1 MGDKDKKRK
10 RPLQDQYPGVSKR
23 PRSAISDLG
32 GKRPVAGV
40 DVERIY
46 DQHPSWRVSKLET
59 VGPFGWA
66 TIGPE
71 KLLEI
76 CTKLAHLEALTWREI
91 LMVRKK
97 QNHHIPIEE
106 LCPEAQKRLRQ
117 IMPDV
122 DEILSLRLAWR
133 QRVHGVL
140 QGPVMLVLWWDPNH
154 EVCPGEDD

>member
-1 MGDKDKKRK
+1 MGDKDKSPK
-10 RPLQDQYPGVSKR
+10 RPIQGQHLGGAKR
-23 PRSAISDLG
+23 PKIATSDFG
-32 GKRPVAGV
+32 GKRPIAGADV
-40 DVERIY
+40 DRIY

-66 TIGPE
+66 TIEPG

-97 QNHHIPIEE
+97 QNHHISIEQ

-122 DEILSLRLAWR
+122 DEILSLRVAWR

-140 QGPVMLVLWWDPNH
+140 QGPVMLVLWWDPH
-154 EVCPGEDD
+154 HQVCPIEDD